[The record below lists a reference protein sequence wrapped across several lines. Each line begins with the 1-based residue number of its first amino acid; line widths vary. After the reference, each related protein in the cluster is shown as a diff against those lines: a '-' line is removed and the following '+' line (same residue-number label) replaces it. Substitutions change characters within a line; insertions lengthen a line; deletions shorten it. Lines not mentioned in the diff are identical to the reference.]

1 MPIGSRPTP
10 WRREPI
16 SITGRRCGV
25 MKTVCLM
32 VSEFSEG
39 ELSISPETAPADEA
53 VALASFDDLYRAE
66 YEPMVRLA
74 RGLVDAPAI
83 AEEIVQDA
91 FAKVYERWSRLGQP
105 GGYLRTAVVNGARSE
120 LRKREVRRRI
130 GLRPL
135 IPPQPEDQDYLID
148 ALDQL
153 SPRQKTAL
161 VLKFYADMT
170 EKEIA
175 QAMGVRP
182 GTVKSATSR
191 GLAEL
196 RKVVEQ

>member
-1 MPIGSRPTP
+1 MAS
-10 WRREPI
+10 
-16 SITGRRCGV
+16 GV
-25 MKTVCLM
+25 
-32 VSEFSEG
+32 SEG
-39 ELSISPETAPADEA
+39 EWPVSQAPAPAGEVLRQA
-53 VALASFDDLYRAE
+53 GFDDLYRAE
-66 YEPMVRLA
+66 YGPMVRLA
-74 RGLVDAPAI
+74 RGLVDTLET

-91 FAKVYERWSRLGQP
+91 FAKVFDRWSRLEQP
-105 GGYLRTAVVNGARSE
+105 GAYLRTAVVNGARSE

-130 GLRPL
+130 GLRPF
-135 IPPQPEDQDYLID
+135 IPPQPEDQDYLLD
-148 ALDQL
+148 ALNQL
-153 SPRQKTAL
+153 SPRQKTVL

-196 RKVVEQ
+196 RKVVDQ

>member
-1 MPIGSRPTP
+1 
-10 WRREPI
+10 
-16 SITGRRCGV
+16 
-25 MKTVCLM
+25 M
-32 VSEFSEG
+32 VAEVPEG
-39 ELSISPETAPADEA
+39 ELSASQQAESADET
-53 VALASFDDLYRAE
+53 LSLTGFHDLYRAE

-74 RGLVDAPAI
+74 RGLVDGLEI

-91 FAKVYERWSRLGQP
+91 FAKVFERWNRLDQP

-120 LRKREVRRRI
+120 LRKREVRRRV
-130 GLRPL
+130 GLRPMY
-135 IPPQPEDQDYLID
+135 QPAPGERDYLLD
-148 ALDQL
+148 ALNQL
-153 SPRQKTAL
+153 SPRQKAAL
-161 VLKFYADMT
+161 VLRFYEGMT

-196 RKVVEQ
+196 RKVMER

>member
-1 MPIGSRPTP
+1 MASG
-10 WRREPI
+10 
-16 SITGRRCGV
+16 
-25 MKTVCLM
+25 
-32 VSEFSEG
+32 VSEGDQPIWRGSATAG
-39 ELSISPETAPADEA
+39 E
-53 VALASFDDLYRAE
+53 VHQLASFDDLYRDE
-66 YEPMVRLA
+66 YGPMVRLA
-74 RGLVDAPAI
+74 RGLVDTQEI

-91 FAKVYERWSRLGQP
+91 FARVYERWNRLDNP

-130 GLRPL
+130 GIRPF
-135 IPPQPEDQDYLID
+135 IPLQPEDRDYLLD

-153 SPRQKTAL
+153 PPRQKTVL

-175 QAMGVRP
+175 QAIGVRP

>member
-1 MPIGSRPTP
+1 
-10 WRREPI
+10 
-16 SITGRRCGV
+16 
-25 MKTVCLM
+25 M
-32 VSEFSEG
+32 VSEFPEG
-39 ELSISPETAPADEA
+39 ELSVTPESAPADE
-53 VALASFDDLYRAE
+53 VIALASFDDLYRDE

-74 RGLVDAPAI
+74 RGLVDAPEI

-91 FAKVYERWSRLGQP
+91 FARVYERWSRLDHP

-130 GLRPL
+130 GLRPF
-135 IPPQPEDQDYLID
+135 IPPQPEDRDYLLD
-148 ALDQL
+148 ALHQL

-161 VLKFYADMT
+161 VLRFYADMT
-170 EKEIA
+170 EREIA

>member
-1 MPIGSRPTP
+1 
-10 WRREPI
+10 
-16 SITGRRCGV
+16 
-25 MKTVCLM
+25 MKTIPWMASGV
-32 VSEFSEG
+32 SEG
-39 ELSISPETAPADEA
+39 EQPISQIPAQAGE
-53 VALASFDDLYRAE
+53 VLELASFDDLYRAE

-74 RGLVDAPAI
+74 RGLVDLPET
-83 AEEIVQDA
+83 AEEIVQEA
-91 FAKVYERWSRLGQP
+91 FAKVFDRWGRLNQP
-105 GGYLRTAVVNGARSE
+105 GAYLRTTVVNGARSE

-135 IPPQPEDQDYLID
+135 LIPNPGERDYLLD
-148 ALDQL
+148 ALNQL
-153 SPRQKTAL
+153 SPRQKSAL
-161 VLKFYADMT
+161 VLRFYADMT

-196 RKVVEQ
+196 RKVIEQ

>member
-1 MPIGSRPTP
+1 
-10 WRREPI
+10 
-16 SITGRRCGV
+16 
-25 MKTVCLM
+25 MKTISWM
-32 VSEFSEG
+32 ASGVSEGDQPTWHGPVTAG
-39 ELSISPETAPADEA
+39 EVHQP
-53 VALASFDDLYRAE
+53 ASFDDLYRDE

-74 RGLVDAPAI
+74 RGLVDVLEI

-91 FAKVYERWSRLGQP
+91 FARVYERWNRLDHP
-105 GGYLRTAVVNGARSE
+105 GGYLRTSVVNGARSE

-135 IPPQPEDQDYLID
+135 LIPNPEERDYLLD

-153 SPRQKTAL
+153 SPRQKSAL
-161 VLKFYADMT
+161 VLRYYEGLT

-175 QAMGVRP
+175 QAMGIRP

>member
-1 MPIGSRPTP
+1 
-10 WRREPI
+10 
-16 SITGRRCGV
+16 
-25 MKTVCLM
+25 MKTIAWM
-32 VSEFSEG
+32 ASGVSEDDQPIWHE
-39 ELSISPETAPADEA
+39 PATAGDVHQP
-53 VALASFDDLYRAE
+53 ASFDHLYTEE

-74 RGLVDAPAI
+74 RGLVDALEI

-91 FAKVYERWSRLGQP
+91 FAKVYERWSRLDHP

-135 IPPQPEDQDYLID
+135 LIPNPEERDYLLD

-161 VLKFYADMT
+161 VLRFYEGMT

>member
-1 MPIGSRPTP
+1 MAS
-10 WRREPI
+10 
-16 SITGRRCGV
+16 GV
-25 MKTVCLM
+25 
-32 VSEFSEG
+32 SEG
-39 ELSISPETAPADEA
+39 ERPDSLVPAPTGE
-53 VALASFDDLYRAE
+53 VIELASFDDLYQAE

-74 RGLVDAPAI
+74 RGLVDSPEI
-83 AEEIVQDA
+83 AEEVVQDA
-91 FAKVYERWSRLGQP
+91 FAKVFDRWGRLDQP
-105 GGYLRTAVVNGARSE
+105 GAYLRTAVVNGTRSE

-130 GLRPL
+130 GLRPF
-135 IPPQPEDQDYLID
+135 IPPKPEERDYLLD

-153 SPRQKTAL
+153 SPRQKTVL

-170 EKEIA
+170 EREIA

-196 RKVVEQ
+196 RKVIEQ

>member
-1 MPIGSRPTP
+1 MASG
-10 WRREPI
+10 
-16 SITGRRCGV
+16 
-25 MKTVCLM
+25 
-32 VSEFSEG
+32 VSEGKRPVSHEPAPTG
-39 ELSISPETAPADEA
+39 EVLK
-53 VALASFDDLYRAE
+53 LATFDDIYRAE

-74 RGLVDAPAI
+74 WGLVDAREV
-83 AEEIVQDA
+83 AEEVVQDA
-91 FAKVYERWSRLGQP
+91 FAKVFDRWSRLDSP
-105 GGYLRTAVVNGARSE
+105 GAYLRTSVVNGSRSE

-130 GLRPL
+130 GLRPF
-135 IPPQPEDQDYLID
+135 IPPQPEDQDYLLD
-148 ALDQL
+148 ALNQL
-153 SPRQKTAL
+153 SPRQKTVL

-196 RKVVEQ
+196 RKVVDQ

>member
-1 MPIGSRPTP
+1 
-10 WRREPI
+10 
-16 SITGRRCGV
+16 
-25 MKTVCLM
+25 MKTIPCMASGVPGGEWP
-32 VSEFSEG
+32 VSHEPVPTG
-39 ELSISPETAPADEA
+39 EVLQ
-53 VALASFDDLYRAE
+53 LATFDDLYRRE

-74 RGLVDAPAI
+74 RGLVDTTEF
-83 AEEIVQDA
+83 AEEVVQEA
-91 FAKVYERWSRLGQP
+91 FAKVFDRWSRLDQP
-105 GGYLRTAVVNGARSE
+105 GAYLRTAVVNGARSE

-130 GLRPL
+130 GLRPF
-135 IPPQPEDQDYLID
+135 IPPQPEERDYLLD

-153 SPRQKTAL
+153 SSRQKTVL

-175 QAMGVRP
+175 QAIGVRP

-196 RKVVEQ
+196 RKVIEQ

>member
-1 MPIGSRPTP
+1 MAT
-10 WRREPI
+10 
-16 SITGRRCGV
+16 
-25 MKTVCLM
+25 
-32 VSEFSEG
+32 FN
-39 ELSISPETAPADEA
+39 
-53 VALASFDDLYRAE
+53 DLYRRE
-66 YEPMVRLA
+66 YDPMVRLA
-74 RGLVDAPAI
+74 RGLVDTTEF
-83 AEEIVQDA
+83 AEEVVQEA
-91 FAKVYERWSRLGQP
+91 FAKVLDRWDRLNHP
-105 GGYLRTAVVNGARSE
+105 GAYLRTAVVNGARSE

-130 GLRPL
+130 GLRPF
-135 IPPQPEDQDYLID
+135 IPPQPEEQDYLLD

-153 SPRQKTAL
+153 SPRQRTVL

>member
-1 MPIGSRPTP
+1 MASG
-10 WRREPI
+10 
-16 SITGRRCGV
+16 
-25 MKTVCLM
+25 
-32 VSEFSEG
+32 VSEGDQPIWHGSATAG
-39 ELSISPETAPADEA
+39 E
-53 VALASFDDLYRAE
+53 VHQLASFDDLYRDE
-66 YEPMVRLA
+66 YGPMVRLA
-74 RGLVDAPAI
+74 RGLVDTQEI

-91 FAKVYERWSRLGQP
+91 FARVYERWNRLDNP

-130 GLRPL
+130 GIRPF
-135 IPPQPEDQDYLID
+135 IPPQPEDRDYLLD

-153 SPRQKTAL
+153 SPRQKTIL

-175 QAMGVRP
+175 QAMGIRP